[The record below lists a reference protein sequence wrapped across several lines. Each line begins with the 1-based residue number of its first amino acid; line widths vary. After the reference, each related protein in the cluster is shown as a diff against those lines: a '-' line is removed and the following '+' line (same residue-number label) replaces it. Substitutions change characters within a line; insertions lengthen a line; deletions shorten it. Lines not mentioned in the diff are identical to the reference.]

1 MIKPMNKLALTL
13 LAALLPTLPHAE
25 TPKAKKQAMPEGF
38 HELKIGD
45 AAPDFDLVGI
55 DEEKHTLKNYA
66 DAELLM
72 VAFLSNHCP
81 TSQAVE
87 GRVKKL
93 VKDYQGKGLK
103 LVAINPNDPAAL
115 KPDELGYSKYNDSF
129 PEMKQHAKEQGFNFP
144 YLYDGDTQKTAL
156 AYGCLTT
163 PHVFLFDK
171 ERKLR
176 YQGRLDDSRYADE
189 ATVTAPDARHAIEAL
204 LAGKPVPVEVTKP
217 HGCSTKWIDK
227 RKQLVADN
235 EKWEKGEVE
244 VELIDA
250 KGIEA
255 LRKNDTKKVR
265 LFNVW
270 ATWCGPCVEEFPQLV
285 ATSRKFGL
293 RDFEFI
299 SISIDD
305 PGTID
310 EVKAFLEK
318 NNAVVPDK
326 LKPSLKAEGRKGN
339 AYVFKG
345 ASHDELIKAL
355 DPEWP
360 GPIPHT
366 LVVAPGGEVIFRHN
380 GSIDGDELR
389 AKILEHMGRFYV
401 PEPEVKP

>member
-1 MIKPMNKLALTL
+1 MMMTMNKLALAL
-13 LAALLPTLPHAE
+13 LAALLPALTQAE
-25 TPKAKKQAMPEGF
+25 TPKGKKSSGPAGF

-45 AAPDFDLVGI
+45 AAPDFDLIGI
-55 DEEKHTLKNYA
+55 DEEKHTLRNYEDA
-66 DAELLM
+66 DLLM
-72 VAFLSNHCP
+72 IAFLSNHCP

-87 GRVKKL
+87 GRIKKL
-93 VKDYQGKGLK
+93 VKDYKGKGLK

-115 KPDELGYSKYNDSF
+115 RPDELGYSKYNDSF
-129 PEMKQHAKEQGFNFP
+129 PEMKLHAKEQGFTFP

-156 AYGCLTT
+156 AYGCLAT

-176 YQGRLDDSRYADE
+176 YQGRLDDSRYGDDS
-189 ATVTAPDARHAIEAL
+189 TVTSPDARNAIEAL
-204 LAGKPVPVEVTKP
+204 LAGKPVPVEVTPP

-250 KGIEA
+250 KGVAA

-270 ATWCGPCVEEFPQLV
+270 ATWCGPCVGEFPELV

-299 SISIDD
+299 SISMDD
-305 PGTID
+305 PKTMD

-318 NNAVVPDK
+318 HNAVVPDK
-326 LKPSLKAEGRKGN
+326 LKPSLKEEGRKGN
-339 AYVFKG
+339 AYVFNG
-345 ASHDELIKAL
+345 ASQDELIKAL
-355 DPEWP
+355 DSEWP

-366 LVVAPGGEVIFRHN
+366 LLVAPGGEVIFRQN
-380 GSIDGDELR
+380 GPIDGDELR
-389 AKILEHMGRFYV
+389 AKILEYMGRFYK
-401 PEPEVKP
+401 PE